1 MPFARSHRLSMPT
14 LLAFL
19 LLGLMVIGSLY
30 LATRLTENN
39 DAIAEVSEYRRAIAD
54 VSMRRAMPRPAS
66 AAFC

>member
-1 MPFARSHRLSMPT
+1 MPT